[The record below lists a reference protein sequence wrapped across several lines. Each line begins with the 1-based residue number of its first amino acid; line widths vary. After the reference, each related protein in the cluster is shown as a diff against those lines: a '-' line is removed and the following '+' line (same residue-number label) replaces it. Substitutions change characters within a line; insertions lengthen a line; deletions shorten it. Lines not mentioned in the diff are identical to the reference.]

1 MHKQVIKNSIL
12 MLKSIKA
19 VQNNKEKKEK
29 ETSEGFE
36 TNRKDLN
43 SKINFRKP
51 IKSIEKIK
59 SNGIT
64 WKDN

>member
-29 ETSEGFE
+29 ETLEGFE

>member
-1 MHKQVIKNSIL
+1 